1 MDKLIRDYVK
11 TQRLNDQINN
21 LVQTSYALFF
31 SVIFLTVL
39 FLDILS
45 SVEVGA
51 YTGFIMIVSIG
62 LLGSCLELRDKTI
75 VV

>member
-21 LVQTSYALFF
+21 LVQASYAMLF
-31 SVIFLTVL
+31 SVLFLTVL
-39 FLDILS
+39 FLDILNT
-45 SVEVGA
+45 VEVGA
-51 YTGFIMIVSIG
+51 LTGFTMMVSIG
-62 LLGSCLELRDKTI
+62 ILGSCLELRDKTI

>member
-31 SVIFLTVL
+31 SVIFLSVL
-39 FLDILS
+39 FLDILNT
-45 SVEVGA
+45 VEVGA
-51 YTGFIMIVSIG
+51 LTGFTMMVSIG
-62 LLGSCLELRDKTI
+62 ILGSCLELRDKTI